1 MGRRVV
7 VTGMGILSPTGNT
20 VNEAWNNVKNGING
34 IGPLTKAGAED
45 LPVHFAGELKNL
57 DPLDFLDKK
66 EVRRYDEYAQYGV
79 IAGSQAMADAGLE
92 QGKSSRAIR
101 SGLACL
107 WGAVSAALTQW
118 KKKLPSST
126 KRALSGL
133 TRF

>member
-79 IAGSQAMADAGLE
+79 IAGSQAMADAGLDL
-92 QGKSSRAIR
+92 SLIHIYFHPYRLHADT
-101 SGLACL
+101 GLYRNN
-107 WGAVSAALTQW
+107 GIPAV
-118 KKKLPSST
+118 
-126 KRALSGL
+126 
-133 TRF
+133 